1 MSSHELD
8 KIMNKTTEEV
18 IASSNES
25 QGNDSINKSPGTK
38 TARSSRIHKC
48 QACMREF
55 NRLEHLNRHIRT
67 HTGEKPHKCTWNG
80 CEKRFS
86 RSDELTRHRRIHES
100 AFKKKDHRNKRV
112 LALSFRNT
120 TTYYIRN
127 QVQHEGRTIH
137 YIFTE
142 STTSQPGSS
151 WQKPF
156 NCPINGCTKSFT
168 RHGHLS
174 RHVQSCQL
182 KRNRKETTEKKPAAT
197 LSPCSSENSTDAE
210 TETSPVLS
218 PTHKESETIFANPTP
233 RRLYFNKPQPVE
245 CPKWSYPTVT
255 APSWTLPRITPTM
268 AHHTISEIVECC
280 PLQGV
285 SKRTLPPPVFQTGVY
300 NSVEAP
306 RIPPTLL

>member
-25 QGNDSINKSPGTK
+25 QGNDSVNKSPGTK
-38 TARSSRIHKC
+38 TARSSRVHKC

-86 RSDELTRHRRIHES
+86 RSDELTRHRRIHDNAS
-100 AFKKKDHRNKRV
+100 KKKDHKRV

-127 QVQHEGRTIH
+127 QVQPEGRTIH

-151 WQKPF
+151 WRKPF

-174 RHVQSCQL
+174 RHVQSCQS
-182 KRNRKETTEKKPAAT
+182 KRNRKETAKKSVVP
-197 LSPCSSENSTDAE
+197 SSLVSSIKNTTDVEAE
-210 TETSPVLS
+210 SSSDSRLTY
-218 PTHKESETIFANPTP
+218 KESETVFVNSTP
-233 RRLYFNKPQPVE
+233 KETFL
-245 CPKWSYPTVT
+245 
-255 APSWTLPRITPTM
+255 
-268 AHHTISEIVECC
+268 
-280 PLQGV
+280 
-285 SKRTLPPPVFQTGVY
+285 
-300 NSVEAP
+300 
-306 RIPPTLL
+306 